1 MAILPRLA
9 FPPQKR
15 TNIFVLY
22 DKDLI
27 ILSLWFLLYMITFY
41 LFAHF

>member
-9 FPPQKR
+9 FPQQKR
-15 TNIFVLY
+15 TFFVLY